1 VSKAQEDRRADAW
14 KTQHGG
20 RFEQSI
26 KELQEMKAKLDA
38 TDPSAPEYAP
48 LKAQYDERYEAEQA
62 HFVKYYES
70 DRQ

>member
-1 VSKAQEDRRADAW
+1 
-14 KTQHGG
+14 
-20 RFEQSI
+20 
-26 KELQEMKAKLDA
+26 MKAKLDA